1 MSEGK
6 KQRVEEDR
14 IFVKK
19 LYIENFK
26 SIKHLE
32 LELKPGINVLV
43 GPNSSGKTN
52 VLEALDFLRRA
63 LIDYAGRIPYAPH
76 MPRYWS
82 GKDLIYGRDP
92 SKVVMIGILLEHYH
106 IVNEKERNVY
116 RHVVEFKT
124 YFRYSPQLDTL
135 VPFKYHA
142 EIWPG
147 FDVIE
152 LSPNHIRVETKVEII
167 EKLSKAEKLPEKL
180 PRGSILKQLLKRFKS
195 TYKREGDRYIY
206 EAEANFP
213 EPLLFFDI
221 FSFPLSECAFQQSHG
236 ICASMTPIPSKT
248 SPSLIPILY
257 GYYEKYDETSIVPG
271 LTLFNP
277 PILIKTIRE
286 TLRRVGLIR
295 HPDIGALTE
304 PKPYQGELRLDDRA
318 TNLASVLLALQGV
331 RGGLPESFSDAM
343 AKLFPGFSIK
353 VNSYMGKVALEAEEN
368 GLELPPPNIP
378 DGVIKLLA
386 IMAAVELEPSI
397 LLADEIENSMH
408 AKMLE
413 YIVDRLNSLSIPVIV
428 ATHSPI
434 VVDLVEP
441 SRVLIVFRDA
451 EHGTYVEKIEE
462 PEELYQE
469 LKQLGIALS
478 DYVFYRLTYE
488 ES

>member
-6 KQRVEEDR
+6 KQHVEEDR

-63 LIDYAGRIPYAPH
+63 LIDFAGRIPYAPH
-76 MPRYWS
+76 MPKYWS

-106 IVNEKERNVY
+106 TENGKERNVY
-116 RHVVEFKT
+116 RQAIEFKT

-135 VPFKYHA
+135 VPFKYYA

-147 FDVIE
+147 FEVIE
-152 LSPNHIRVETKVEII
+152 VLPNHIRVETKAEII
-167 EKLSKAEKLPEKL
+167 EKLPEKF
-180 PRGSILKQLLKRFKS
+180 SHKIILKQLSERFKS
-195 TYKREGDRYIY
+195 TYKMEGNRYIY
-206 EAEANFP
+206 EAEASFP
-213 EPLLFFDI
+213 EPLLFFKI
-221 FSFPLSECAFQQSHG
+221 FFPLEECVFQQSHG
-236 ICASMTPIPSKT
+236 ICASVTPIPSET
-248 SPSLIPILY
+248 SPDLIPILY
-257 GYYEKYDETSIVPG
+257 GYYEKYDETPTETG
-271 LTLFNP
+271 LRLKFFKPPTL
-277 PILIKTIRE
+277 IETIHE
-286 TLRRVGLIR
+286 ALRRVGLIR

-318 TNLASVLLALQGV
+318 TNLASVLLALQGM
-331 RGGLPESFSDAM
+331 RGVLPESFSDAM

-441 SRVLIVFRDA
+441 SRVLIVFRDT
-451 EHGTYVEKIEE
+451 ERGTYVEKIEK
-462 PEELYQE
+462 PDELYQE